1 MTQKTKK
8 RCAIYTRKS
17 HEEGLDKE
25 FNSLEAQREAAED
38 KIRSQKHEGWQL
50 IPEHYD
56 DGGISGGTME
66 RPGLK
71 KLLEHIELGLI
82 DVVVVYK
89 IDRLSRSMLDFLS
102 MIKFFDERNV
112 SFVSVTQDFNTDN
125 PMGRLMLNILQ
136 SFAQFEREVTSERI
150 RDKIAASKKRGMW
163 MGGVVPLGYNAA
175 GRKLEINPEEA
186 ETVQYI
192 FNRYN
197 EIGSM
202 TTLMRDLQKKGLKTK
217 GWVSAKGKY
226 YEPKDFSKS
235 SLYRVL
241 GNPVYIG
248 KIQHKAK
255 GIIYDGQHEPIIDQE
270 TWDRAQA
277 ILEGNTVAKIRVS
290 SNEDRPYLLKGLLR
304 DTEGFAL
311 TPTATRRK
319 KKLYRYY
326 VSLKAIKHG
335 YDRSAIKTVSA
346 PMLEEIVLE
355 TVKKLITGP
364 EMRAQ
369 VQKIS
374 KDDLSVPETKAAF
387 EKIGVIWDEL
397 FPVEQARIVHLLIEQ
412 ILVHPE
418 FLKITLRPLGYMSI
432 LQEIM
437 PELKADMK
445 AKAMPETAVT
455 IEIPVEFQ
463 RRAGRKHIT
472 APNGKDLVKNGRRR
486 QDRSLIKALVR
497 AHEWQEMLDIG
508 RAKTVTEII
517 EREGI
522 AASYVHKI
530 IRLTDLAPDITA
542 AIMEGQQPKTLTLSQ
557 LMDPL
562 PLCWHKQREM
572 LGI

>member
-89 IDRLSRSMLDFLS
+89 IDRLSRSMLDFLG
-102 MIKFFDERNV
+102 MIKFFDEHNV

-192 FNRYN
+192 FKRYN
-197 EIGSM
+197 EIGSVTM
-202 TTLMRDLQKKGLKTK
+202 LMRDLQKRGLKTK

-235 SLYRVL
+235 GLYRIL

-255 GIIYDGQHEPIIDQE
+255 GIIYDGQHEPIIDEEASANQ
-270 TWDRAQA
+270 RQC
-277 ILEGNTVAKIRVS
+277 RQ
-290 SNEDRPYLLKGLLR
+290 P
-304 DTEGFAL
+304 DTGEPGV
-311 TPTATRRK
+311 PATR
-319 KKLYRYY
+319 
-326 VSLKAIKHG
+326 
-335 YDRSAIKTVSA
+335 
-346 PMLEEIVLE
+346 
-355 TVKKLITGP
+355 
-364 EMRAQ
+364 
-369 VQKIS
+369 VQF
-374 KDDLSVPETKAAF
+374 A
-387 EKIGVIWDEL
+387 
-397 FPVEQARIVHLLIEQ
+397 
-412 ILVHPE
+412 
-418 FLKITLRPLGYMSI
+418 
-432 LQEIM
+432 
-437 PELKADMK
+437 
-445 AKAMPETAVT
+445 
-455 IEIPVEFQ
+455 
-463 RRAGRKHIT
+463 
-472 APNGKDLVKNGRRR
+472 
-486 QDRSLIKALVR
+486 
-497 AHEWQEMLDIG
+497 
-508 RAKTVTEII
+508 
-517 EREGI
+517 
-522 AASYVHKI
+522 
-530 IRLTDLAPDITA
+530 
-542 AIMEGQQPKTLTLSQ
+542 
-557 LMDPL
+557 
-562 PLCWHKQREM
+562 
-572 LGI
+572 